1 MRDLKRLPES
11 GMLRDMKRQSISQL
25 GEGTQID
32 EVYQLIDKQ
41 LRPNRQGS
49 LYLQVRLSDRTGWVT
64 GMLWNANEHQYQSL
78 PVSGYVHV
86 AGASQVYNGMVQ
98 LIIKSMETVDPK
110 QLDLRD
116 FAIEAKT
123 DVVKL
128 KQDLHVLLGSI
139 RDPAIKALA
148 DAFLAD
154 EALIKR
160 LLLAPAGIKNHHAY
174 HGGLIEHVVN
184 LMKVCQAVAPFY
196 PTVDADLLLIGA
208 FLHDLGKVDELSYE
222 GELGYSDAGQLL
234 GHVLMILEILT
245 HKIREA
251 ERRLGQ
257 PMPQET
263 VLRIKHMIASHHGE
277 YEFGSPRLPMT
288 PEAMALH
295 LLDNLDAKLHNF
307 KQLVEEDLNRQ
318 SSWTTYQPSL
328 NRKIFKGG
336 LTS

>member
-1 MRDLKRLPES
+1 
-11 GMLRDMKRQSISQL
+11 MKRQSLNQL
-25 GEGTQID
+25 GEGTQIS

-41 LRPNRQGS
+41 LRPNRQGN

-64 GMLWNANEHQYQSL
+64 GMLWNATENQYQSL
-78 PVSGYVHV
+78 PMSGYVHV
-86 AGASQVYNGMVQ
+86 VGASQIYNGMVQ
-98 LIIKSMETVDPK
+98 LIIKSMEVVDAK

-116 FAIEAKT
+116 FAVEPKT

-128 KQDLHVLLGSI
+128 RQDLTVMLGSI

-148 DAFLAD
+148 DCFLAD
-154 EALIKR
+154 ETLMKKF
-160 LLLAPAGIKNHHAY
+160 LMAPAGIKNHHAY

-184 LMKVCQAVAPFY
+184 LMRVCQAIVPFY

-208 FLHDLGKVDELSYE
+208 FLHDLGKIDELSYD

-245 HKIREA
+245 QKLREA
-251 ERRLGQ
+251 ERRLGK
-257 PMPQET
+257 PVPVET
-263 VLRIKHMIASHHGE
+263 QLRIKHMIASHHGE

-295 LLDNLDAKLHNF
+295 LLDNLDAKLHGF
-307 KQLVEEDLNRQ
+307 KQLVEEDLNTQ

-336 LTS
+336 LDKS